1 MSNTTMLKPSENVS
15 TYRNRQ
21 LAPVLNRQGAQVNA
35 SMPQGPGLG
44 VTASERMSLGQVQPG
59 ARASI
64 DRARAA
70 ASRQHGTLMNHFHQ
84 QNLRKQEEER
94 RRLEEEERQR
104 QIAAQQQAMMQQMGG
119 TWGVKWVP
127 GPGGGGG
134 ALGGQYGLIPGADA
148 AFQQMSAAF
157 QQQFGYGIPVTEGG
171 RTYER
176 QQELYNLYLAGKG
189 NLAAKPGTSL
199 HESGR
204 AVDLGGPFTNANSR
218 EHIWLQQ
225 NAHRWG
231 YKWTGKNFS
240 QFEPWHWEWHG

>member
-1 MSNTTMLKPSENVS
+1 MSTFTNPLSSVE
-15 TYRNRQ
+15 TYKNRQ
-21 LAPVLNRQGAQVNA
+21 LAPLTNQQSGQA
-35 SMPQGPGLG
+35 MPGTVQGPGIG
-44 VTASERMSLGQVQPG
+44 VNAYDRMGRGQVQAG
-59 ARASI
+59 AQASI
-64 DRARAA
+64 DRARSAA
-70 ASRQHGTLMNHFHQ
+70 TRQHNMLMSKFQ
-84 QNLRKQEEER
+84 QEAQ
-94 RRLEEEERQR
+94 QR
-104 QIAAQQQAMMQQMGG
+104 AAQQRAAAM
-119 TWGVKWVP
+119 
-127 GPGGGGG
+127 GGGGG
-134 ALGGQYGLIPGADA
+134 SWRGGGGPLGGSYGLIPGADS

-157 QQQFGYGIPVTEGG
+157 AQQFGFGIPVTEGG

-176 QQELYNLYLAGKG
+176 QQQLYDAYRSGRG